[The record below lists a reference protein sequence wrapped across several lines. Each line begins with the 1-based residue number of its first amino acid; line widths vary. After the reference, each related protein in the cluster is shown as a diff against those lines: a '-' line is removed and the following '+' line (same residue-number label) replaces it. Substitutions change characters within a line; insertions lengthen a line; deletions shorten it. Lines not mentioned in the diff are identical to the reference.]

1 MALVGGGYLGVPHD
15 DSHAKYAGVWLS
27 TLDAYRMT
35 EAANDIQL
43 AAFFSGKS
51 RGRLVIHLGIRIR
64 IDSWSGGRAHL
75 FSVPTLAT
83 PAIAICIDQAGTAS
97 TAPQVF
103 GHGYLSKSSGLSVGR
118 QQPSSAK
125 VTLQHLACRRRLA
138 ELSKK

>member
-1 MALVGGGYLGVPHD
+1 
-15 DSHAKYAGVWLS
+15 
-27 TLDAYRMT
+27 MT
-35 EAANDIQL
+35 EAANDNLL
-43 AAFFSGKS
+43 AAFFIAKS
-51 RGRLVIHLGIRIR
+51 KGRLIVQLGIWIR
-64 IDSWSGGRAHL
+64 IAGLRGGRADL

-138 ELSKK
+138 ELSTK